1 VVAVGDT
8 TYHEGFRSL
17 FDRGRALHFD
27 RFERGAALEQALG
40 DTPAL
45 RRVAAFSKGFYKLEA
60 RDDAVVLA
68 DLRMGQEPHYTFA
81 FAIARLHSA
90 PVPLQPVVQVG
101 SRPPLGPALSWLWR
115 RALGEPLPPPR

>member
-1 VVAVGDT
+1 MHHLDAPV
-8 TYHEGFRSL
+8 
-17 FDRGRALHFD
+17 
-27 RFERGAALEQALG
+27 
-40 DTPAL
+40 
-45 RRVAAFSKGFYKLEA
+45 RRVISVLPEMYEDIWTGAKGFYKLEA
-60 RDDAVVLA
+60 RGDTVVLA